1 MYYDNKQKEE
11 KERELFENVY
21 KKQSKT
27 NSKILLI
34 TFGILGFIFLIMGI
48 ILLALGVVDEE
59 GFNPGFVFAPM
70 GGVFIIIGIIA
81 ALTSTKTT
89 NVNYDKFKK
98 RTEKYGYINVYDLTI
113 KVEMLEKKV
122 EELEKKINSEF

>member
-11 KERELFENVY
+11 KERELFENAY

-27 NSKILLI
+27 NSKIFLI

-113 KVEMLEKKV
+113 KVEMLEQKV

>member
-11 KERELFENVY
+11 KERELFENAY

-27 NSKILLI
+27 NSKIFLI

-48 ILLALGVVDEE
+48 ILLALGVVDET

-113 KVEMLEKKV
+113 KVEMLEQKV

>member
-21 KKQSKT
+21 KKQLKA
-27 NSKILLI
+27 NSKIFLI
-34 TFGILGFIFLIMGI
+34 TFGILGFIFLTMGI
-48 ILLALGVVDEE
+48 ILLALGVVDET
-59 GFNPGFVFAPM
+59 GFNPGLIFAPM

-113 KVEMLEKKV
+113 KVEMLEQKV